1 MVTIYDLLEVS
12 ENASK
17 DEIEKSYTRLIMEYQ
32 MNPSLDEEANK
43 ENEMILNK
51 LKIAYGIL
59 SNDEKRKKYDDDL
72 AKKRAEELIKNVTV
86 SQAEPVEEKVASE
99 PKAEPVAQPVVTPEP
114 EKPVQPVTQNNNI
127 VETNETYKLVEEE
140 EDVVLTKEEQ
150 ARVRKAAQ
158 KEFKT
163 NLKKAKKAE
172 EEYNQAYNEAYNNYL
187 RKLGYEVKEPWTW
200 KRVKNTIIAILVI
213 VVVCWLIWIIPPTRQ
228 ILVDFYNENYIVKA
242 LVDIVKALVNAILG
256 IFK

>member
-12 ENASK
+12 ENATK
-17 DEIEKSYTRLIMEYQ
+17 EEIEKSYTKLIMTYQ
-32 MNPSLDEEANK
+32 MDPSLDEQTNK

-59 SNDEKRKKYDDDL
+59 SNDEKRKKYDEDL
-72 AKKRAEELIKNVTV
+72 ATKRAEELISSV
-86 SQAEPVEEKVASE
+86 STTSQNVEEKTTPSVQE
-99 PKAEPVAQPVVTPEP
+99 VVKQPEVKE
-114 EKPVQPVTQNNNI
+114 EPVQPVTQEENI
-127 VETNETYKLVEEE
+127 VETNETYNLIEEDEDEEE
-140 EDVVLTKEEQ
+140 VVLTKEEQ
-150 ARVRKAAQ
+150 SKVRKAAQ
-158 KEFKT
+158 KEFKE

-200 KRVKNTIIAILVI
+200 KRIKNLLITLLAIIIFCTLV
-213 VVVCWLIWIIPPTRQ
+213 WIIPPTRQ
-228 ILVDFYNENYIVKA
+228 ILIDFYNENYIVKA
-242 LVDIVKALVNAILG
+242 LVDIVIVLVNAILG

>member
-17 DEIEKSYTRLIMEYQ
+17 EEIEKSYTRLIMEYQ
-32 MNPSLDEEANK
+32 MNPSLDAEANK
-43 ENEMILNK
+43 DNEMILNK

-59 SNDEKRKKYDDDL
+59 SNDEKRKKYDEDL
-72 AKKRAEELIKNVTV
+72 AKKRAEELIKNVSVAPQVNEESQKVEESVQEKTV
-86 SQAEPVEEKVASE
+86 EPVQSV
-99 PKAEPVAQPVVTPEP
+99 PAQPTAQTNE
-114 EKPVQPVTQNNNI
+114 I
-127 VETNETYKLVEEE
+127 VETNESYKIVEEE
-140 EDVVLTKEEQ
+140 EEVVLTKEEQ
-150 ARVRKAAQ
+150 ARLRKAAQ

-163 NLKKAKKAE
+163 NLKKAQKAE

-200 KRVKNTIIAILVI
+200 KRVKNTIIGILIIVI
-213 VVVCWLIWIIPPTRQ
+213 VCTLVWIIPPTRQ
-228 ILVDFYNENYIVKA
+228 ILIDFYNENYIVKA
-242 LVDIVKALVNAILG
+242 LVDIVIALVNAILG